1 MPKAT
6 SPEVDQA
13 DIARIYDLLA
23 HRPGFLIRR
32 LHQIH
37 IALFYEEC
45 ANFGVTP
52 VQYSVLTALR
62 EGELDQITLAGSI
75 GIDRTTTAE
84 VLRRLEGAGW
94 VERRRNPLDRRRR
107 IAKLTPEGNALLER
121 MAASAQRA
129 HDRTVAPLNADERE
143 RFLTTLLRLVDSNNG
158 YGRAPLDFP

>member
-1 MPKAT
+1 MPTAP
-6 SPEVDQA
+6 SPDVNSA
-13 DIARIYDLLA
+13 DVARIYDLLA

-45 ANFGVTP
+45 AEFGLTP

-94 VERRRNPLDRRRR
+94 VARRRNPQDRRRR
-107 IAKLTPEGNALLER
+107 IASLTADGGALLER
-121 MAASAQRA
+121 MGPAAQRA
-129 HDRTVAPLNADERE
+129 HDRTIAPLNEDDRQH
-143 RFLTTLLRLVDSNNG
+143 FLTTLLDLVDSNNG